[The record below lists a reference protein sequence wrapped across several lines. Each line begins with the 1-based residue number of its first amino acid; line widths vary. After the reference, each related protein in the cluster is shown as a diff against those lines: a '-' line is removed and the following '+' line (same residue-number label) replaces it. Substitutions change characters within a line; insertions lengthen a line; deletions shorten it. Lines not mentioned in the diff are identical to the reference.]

1 MPISPARRNSTTS
14 SWASI
19 MLEKLLV
26 VVRVFFSYP
35 TVTLNPSGIL
45 LEIKERKLGDF
56 VNLFLVDFF
65 SLDGG

>member
-1 MPISPARRNSTTS
+1 
-14 SWASI
+14 
-19 MLEKLLV
+19 MLEKLSV